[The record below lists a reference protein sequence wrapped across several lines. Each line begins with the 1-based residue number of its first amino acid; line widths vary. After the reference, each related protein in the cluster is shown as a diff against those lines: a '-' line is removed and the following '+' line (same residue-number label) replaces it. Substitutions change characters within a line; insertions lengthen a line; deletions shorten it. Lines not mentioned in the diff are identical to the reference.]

1 MITKIQKTIIE
12 PNREA
17 YRRTMI
23 EIFLDEQSGSL
34 TEVMEYVYY
43 VENLRD
49 GNKIYLKRPTQLNKG
64 VDFEV
69 RVETINFRYGK
80 NGNPIST
87 GNRPKHSDIIE
98 DIKKKKLEAKECY
111 GVFCGLIDK
120 VYRCEEI
127 SDEEYTQCNF
137 NTGYSVELILKVLK
151 WLFIEQDITYWN
163 RSGREMLYDSIK
175 NI

>member
-49 GNKIYLKRPTQLNKG
+49 GNKINKKTAKYK
-64 VDFEV
+64 E
-69 RVETINFRYGK
+69 N
-80 NGNPIST
+80 IS
-87 GNRPKHSDIIE
+87 K
-98 DIKKKKLEAKECY
+98 
-111 GVFCGLIDK
+111 
-120 VYRCEEI
+120 
-127 SDEEYTQCNF
+127 
-137 NTGYSVELILKVLK
+137 IL
-151 WLFIEQDITYWN
+151 
-163 RSGREMLYDSIK
+163 
-175 NI
+175 